1 MALGVGKIA
10 QRMGGKRGPADRRF
24 GGMGGGDACR
34 RTPVRTPG
42 FLHDRSRRRR
52 PAERRRPK
60 PPQPTLAPARPRGCY
75 VIKTRES
82 GPGVSSI
89 PLLGRSFFA
98 GDDYEI
104 AAAGAHWGSATGKV
118 AADGVVATSFPVN
131 PSGIDGLAPTRVQLT
146 MN

>member
-1 MALGVGKIA
+1 VALPIVA
-10 QRMGGKRGPADRRF
+10 LAAWAAVTPAGAHQF
-24 GGMGGGDACR
+24 
-34 RTPVRTPG
+34 T
-42 FLHDRSRRRR
+42 R
-52 PAERRRPK
+52 PAFYMTAVGVAVLLNAGGLK